1 MKINIKVKE
10 GFWQVNGK
18 PLKECNFM
26 EREFMNN
33 YFRELKIDA
42 IPTELKDLHYGK
54 KNEKSHTDLL

>member
-33 YFRELKIDA
+33 FFRELK
-42 IPTELKDLHYGK
+42 Y
-54 KNEKSHTDLL
+54 EKSHTDLL

>member
-1 MKINIKVKE
+1 MKINIKVKK

-33 YFRELKIDA
+33 YFRELK
-42 IPTELKDLHYGK
+42 Y
-54 KNEKSHTDLL
+54 EKSHQNLL